1 MAEQDPAERLAAA
14 LVEEFHGDHGAALE
28 EAAAAGEV
36 AARFAEALDGL
47 RATFAKRFDA
57 AELGGRDPLGQAL
70 RALVGRFGPAEQLPL
85 AESPSAEPGA
95 DPGADPGDAAS
106 ASDDGDARVARL
118 RAALRD
124 ARRRVRRLEAENQA
138 LREELLSAGEMIET
152 LALDLEK
159 PIAE

>member
-14 LVEEFHGDHGAALE
+14 LVDEFHGDHGAAFE
-28 EAAAAGEV
+28 EAAAAGQVTE
-36 AARFAEALDGL
+36 RFAEALEAL
-47 RATFAKRFDA
+47 RATFSKRFDA
-57 AELGGRDPLGQAL
+57 AALGGRDPLGEAL
-70 RALVGRFGPAEQLPL
+70 RALVGRFGPAEQVPL
-85 AESPSAEPGA
+85 
-95 DPGADPGDAAS
+95 AAS
-106 ASDDGDARVARL
+106 ATAPTNGAQPAAAGDGDDAARCARL

>member
-14 LVEEFHGDHGAALE
+14 LVEELHGDHGEAL
-28 EAAAAGEV
+28 EAAAAEGALLERFGEQV
-36 AARFAEALDGL
+36 QTL
-47 RATFAKRFDA
+47 RDTFARRFDEA
-57 AELGGRDPLGQAL
+57 ALGGRDPLGEAL
-70 RALVGRFGPAEQLPL
+70 RALAGRFGPAGQVPL
-85 AESPSAEPGA
+85 REGAAPAPAPEAGAPGSG
-95 DPGADPGDAAS
+95 DDAA
-106 ASDDGDARVARL
+106 RCARL
-118 RAALRD
+118 RAALRE